1 MHTDKQRL
9 LELFCRLVS
18 CDSPS
23 YGENDV
29 RDAVVSELQDI
40 GVDVEE
46 DGAADL
52 IGGTSG
58 NLYARVDGDPSL
70 EPVLFSAHLDT
81 VEPSSGKKAVIHDDG
96 MITSAGDTV
105 LGADDAGGLAS
116 ILHALRRIIE
126 TGVRHRPIEL
136 VFDACEERYCVGV
149 QRFDYSRVCAGQVYV
164 LDVDGRV
171 GRAAVEAPSIV
182 QYKAVFNGR
191 AAHAGFS
198 PEKGLNAVK
207 AAAEAVTAIECGRIG
222 DMTVNV
228 GSVSG
233 GIADNIVPPECT
245 LTGEVRGFDDLLVRN
260 KIGEISSVMRSSALS
275 RRIWVSV
282 RFSVSALNTL

>member
-58 NLYARVDGDPSL
+58 NLYVRVDGDPSL

-81 VEPSSGKKAVIHDDG
+81 VEPSSGK
-96 MITSAGDTV
+96 
-105 LGADDAGGLAS
+105 
-116 ILHALRRIIE
+116 
-126 TGVRHRPIEL
+126 RPS
-136 VFDACEERYCVGV
+136 YM
-149 QRFDYSRVCAGQVYV
+149 
-164 LDVDGRV
+164 
-171 GRAAVEAPSIV
+171 
-182 QYKAVFNGR
+182 
-191 AAHAGFS
+191 
-198 PEKGLNAVK
+198 
-207 AAAEAVTAIECGRIG
+207 
-222 DMTVNV
+222 MT
-228 GSVSG
+228 
-233 GIADNIVPPECT
+233 E
-245 LTGEVRGFDDLLVRN
+245 
-260 KIGEISSVMRSSALS
+260 
-275 RRIWVSV
+275 
-282 RFSVSALNTL
+282 